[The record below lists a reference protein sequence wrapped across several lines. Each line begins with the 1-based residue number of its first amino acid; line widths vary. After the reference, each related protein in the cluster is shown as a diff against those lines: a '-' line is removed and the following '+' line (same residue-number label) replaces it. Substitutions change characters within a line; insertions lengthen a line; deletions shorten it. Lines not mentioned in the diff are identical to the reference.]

1 MSKDSLE
8 SYKRSV
14 ELNYAYADISGLFE
28 ILESVYIQLCLS
40 DPYFNAY
47 TRYVYF
53 NVTRTHSIQFFKQID
68 TENSEVFSQLL
79 FYCYRVRGIFE
90 IVRFDESYIEE
101 LDNDGKITTEPKIL
115 KATDKQQ
122 FYKLDSSTFMV
133 IKDYLKNWFD
143 EILISVKK
151 SENYDKL
158 NERF

>member
-8 SYKRSV
+8 SYKRSI

-47 TRYVYF
+47 TRYKYF
-53 NVTRTHSIQFFKQID
+53 NVTRTHFIQFFKQID
-68 TENSEVFSQLL
+68 ADNSETLSQVMFIPYSAEGNLK
-79 FYCYRVRGIFE
+79 
-90 IVRFDESYIEE
+90 IVRIDEDQISSKPVIEDDE
-101 LDNDGKITTEPKIL
+101 QN
-115 KATDKQQ
+115 
-122 FYKLDSSTFMV
+122 YKLDSSTFMV
-133 IKDYLKNWFD
+133 IKDYLKKWFD